1 MGCFQRITLDCSVY
15 PSEGELSLLESPE
28 GESRLEVKAGWTQPS
43 GTPGGGGLCQGVVCR
58 AEAGAPQVVEVA
70 IPVTH
75 PLFPLFLSPRSLI
88 KNINQVSMMRS
99 FTDAKGQVVCHVDMF
114 S

>member
-1 MGCFQRITLDCSVY
+1 MGCFQRITLNCSVC

-28 GESRLEVKAGWTQPS
+28 GERRLEANAGWTQPS
-43 GTPGGGGLCQGVVCR
+43 GTPGGGGLCQGAVCR
-58 AEAGAPQVVEVA
+58 AEAGAPRVVEVA

-88 KNINQVSMMRS
+88 KNINQVSTMRS
-99 FTDAKGQVVCHVDMF
+99 FTDATCQVVCHVGIF